1 MKWAIQLTGEEA
13 DFKLLE
19 PCFQSND
26 LRIVKHDEL
35 WFLESERLNSFTD
48 ANGVWA
54 VADKLLTELQ
64 TTFHLFAGAS
74 PRFALGF
81 AQPYSDDGTP
91 LLGGRAVRAALTIN
105 VVCPQGITKLTSST
119 PNGTFGSHV
128 VSCAATDSTIHAALS
143 LIPTSE
149 ISWYQIYDIIEFISP
164 IAIAEK
170 GWASSRE
177 VRQIKQ
183 TANHYRHLGRP
194 DKNPLPPNPPTIHQA
209 RTRTLAFLRLWLLER
224 VYSRCSN

>member
-1 MKWAIQLTGEEA
+1 MRWAVQLTGEEA

-35 WFLESERLNSFTD
+35 SFLESERLNSFTD

-54 VADKLLTELQ
+54 VADELLTQLH

-81 AQPYSDDGTP
+81 AQPYSDDGAP

-105 VVCPQGITKLTSST
+105 VVCPQGITKLASSA

-128 VSCAATDSTIHAALS
+128 VSRAAADSTVRAALA

-149 ISWYQIYDIIEFISP
+149 MSWYHIYDIIEFIGP
-164 IAIAEK
+164 KAIADK
-170 GWASSRE
+170 GWALTGD
-177 VRQIKQ
+177 VRRIKQ

-194 DKNPLPPNPPTIHQA
+194 IGNQLPPNPPTIHQA
-209 RTRTLAFLRLWLLER
+209 RTRALEFLRLWLLER
-224 VYSRCSN
+224 V

>member
-1 MKWAIQLTGEEA
+1 MRWAVQLTGEEA

-35 WFLESERLNSFTD
+35 SFLESERLNSFTD

-54 VADKLLTELQ
+54 VADELLTQLH

-81 AQPYSDDGTP
+81 AQPYSDDGAP

-105 VVCPQGITKLTSST
+105 VVCPQGITKLASSA

-128 VSCAATDSTIHAALS
+128 VSRAAADSTVRAALAHMAPRKRWRAARRHPRRCLTNRGQAQALCS
-143 LIPTSE
+143 AHRRNAFRDTSRAH
-149 ISWYQIYDIIEFISP
+149 QD
-164 IAIAEK
+164 
-170 GWASSRE
+170 R
-177 VRQIKQ
+177 
-183 TANHYRHLGRP
+183 LRP
-194 DKNPLPPNPPTIHQA
+194 KA
-209 RTRTLAFLRLWLLER
+209 
-224 VYSRCSN
+224 YC